1 MQNGIQIKKLQ
12 LKSSINIILSFLL
25 LDIQRRALTGYGTT
39 LCSKWVMMN
48 PKHSLDQLVHKLW
61 EREKMSRSLSFFIP
75 GLHTQFQF
83 NDLTHS
89 GLSNQLKFMQATG
102 KFHEKMR
109 LYFYPKIFANE
120 PVNNLNWDSFQPEH
134 YQEDFQPNWWAMLG
148 PLFIF
153 SLLLGILTMQNFRK
167 PIL

>member
-1 MQNGIQIKKLQ
+1 MEKFYKHYPQFSSFGYPKESFNWLWYYAMQQMG
-12 LKSSINIILSFLL
+12 
-25 LDIQRRALTGYGTT
+25 DDE
-39 LCSKWVMMN
+39 SKAQ
-48 PKHSLDQLVHKLW
+48 SDQLVHKLW

-120 PVNNLNWDSFQPEH
+120 PINNLNWDSFQPEH

>member
-1 MQNGIQIKKLQ
+1 
-12 LKSSINIILSFLL
+12 
-25 LDIQRRALTGYGTT
+25 
-39 LCSKWVMMN
+39 
-48 PKHSLDQLVHKLW
+48 
-61 EREKMSRSLSFFIP
+61 
-75 GLHTQFQF
+75 
-83 NDLTHS
+83 
-89 GLSNQLKFMQATG
+89 MQATG